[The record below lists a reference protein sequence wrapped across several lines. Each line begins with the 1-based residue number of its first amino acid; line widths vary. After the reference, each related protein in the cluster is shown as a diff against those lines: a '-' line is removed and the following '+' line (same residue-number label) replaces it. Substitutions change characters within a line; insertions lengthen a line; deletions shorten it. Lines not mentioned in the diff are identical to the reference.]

1 MDKLINQ
8 LIEPFKVKQAVE
20 NDEEMGEIEINEEEL
35 MEILE
40 ISSEEENKIEG
51 LIEWFVKSIDCF
63 L

>member
-51 LIEWFVKSIDCF
+51 LIE
-63 L
+63 